1 VLNERTL
8 SRPGS
13 VAVVR
18 GDYGDGGRGCNSL
31 DGGGVP
37 PPLPVWLLPLP
48 EVWLPPA
55 VLTAV
60 AELPRSREQPS
71 RAATHAPPK
80 TFLHI
85 I

>member
-1 VLNERTL
+1 LLLFAVTTETED
-8 SRPGS
+8 G
-13 VAVVR
+13 VAIPWIAGV
-18 GDYGDGGRGCNSL
+18 
-31 DGGGVP
+31 VP
-37 PPLPVWLLPLP
+37 PPLPVWLLPVP

-55 VLTAV
+55 VLAAV
-60 AELPRSREQPS
+60 AELPPQPASNPS